1 MKKKNENVT
10 ENIKNR
16 LPAKKIVFVLISFL
30 SLLGAFLFSLCAGAE
45 KINVFKVLFTNMTE
59 DMDFSRVILLKLR
72 LPRCILVLLSGALL
86 GGAGAIFQLFFR
98 NPLAEPGIMGISS
111 GATLG
116 AVTAQ
121 ALGFGGGI
129 AGAGMIFIS
138 PLNFFAFGG
147 AVISGIIVVLLA
159 SGNSRESSNIT
170 LLLCGTALGT
180 LYSAISSIILL
191 TGSTEMRS
199 FYAWTMGSFNGH
211 GWKELCFIIFPAII
225 SVILMFLISAP
236 LDLLSGGE
244 KSAES
249 LGVDVNRLR
258 ILVLVTG
265 ALAVSCSVCAG
276 GTISFVG
283 LIAPH
288 IVRKIFSPKAKLL
301 IPLSMIFGS
310 IFLLF
315 SDTFARL
322 VIQPGELPAGIITS
336 IFGVPFFISLIWNK
350 NR

>member
-1 MKKKNENVT
+1 MKKKYKNIT
-10 ENIKNR
+10 ENMKNR
-16 LPAKKIVFVLISFL
+16 VTTKKNFVLISL
-30 SLLGAFLFSLCAGAE
+30 LCLLGVFLFSLCAGAE
-45 KINVFKVLFTNMTE
+45 KINIFKVLFSKGAENT
-59 DMDFSRVILLKLR
+59 DFSRVILLKLR
-72 LPRCILVLLSGALL
+72 LPRSILVLISGVLL

-121 ALGFGGGI
+121 ALGLGGGI
-129 AGAGMIFIS
+129 AGAIFIS
-138 PLNFFAFGG
+138 PLNFFAFAG
-147 AVISGIIVVLLA
+147 AIISGLIVVFLA
-159 SGNSRESSNIT
+159 TGNSKESSNIT

-191 TGSTEMRS
+191 TSSTEMRS

-211 GWKELCFIIFPAII
+211 GWKELYFIIFPAVI
-225 SVILMFLISAP
+225 SVFLMFLISSP

-244 KSAES
+244 KSAKS

-276 GTISFVG
+276 GTIGFVG

-301 IPLSMIFGS
+301 IPFSMVFGS
-310 IFLLF
+310 IFLLI
-315 SDTFARL
+315 SDTVARL
-322 VIQPGELPAGIITS
+322 VIQPSELPAGIITS

-350 NR
+350 KR